1 MTRKLNWIR
10 WTICCWSPFGSSGTW
25 GTAAVSQLGEVARR
39 LRAELPQRGYV
50 AVEYIESIG
59 GKAPTSRVCAF
70 AGEHGLMMAHRLPPD
85 GVDICDP
92 LNDAIIDGPV
102 KTFATQ
108 ELAEDELRGENFQCI
123 SEDDDGAAW
132 ITHEGRV
139 AYIQKCL
146 PLDQV
151 EVGYYYTEARS

>member
-1 MTRKLNWIR
+1 MSRKFNWIR
-10 WTICCWSPFGSSGTW
+10 WTICYWSPLGSSGTW

-50 AVEYIESIG
+50 AVECIESIG

-85 GVDICDP
+85 GVDISDP

-102 KTFATQ
+102 KPFATQ
-108 ELAEDELRGENFQCI
+108 ERAEDALRGENFQPI
-123 SEDDDGAAW
+123 SEDDDGSMW

-139 AYIQKCL
+139 ASIQKLL